1 MSHFVLPF
9 LGSRKWT
16 RFWGRERAPRSD
28 FCANVLAPVAEI
40 GYRTVRERGHCHAEA
55 ERPPSFLSARLQTCK
70 SDRCYRD
77 AYRNNTSNVDRGSAR
92 LKRRRNVHWFRVSF
106 SLHAHLVGTMDNRL
120 GGAIHPLVF
129 PLCVFLFVKYVF
141 CRFLVCMPVAFRST
155 CDRLNA
161 SVKPLYTSRSLCVSQ
176 TSSRR
181 PQPEHVD
188 CNGAE
193 KRAYDTTAAPWTQP
207 KTDWQQWQTRRLE
220 LSRAQF
226 PANAPPPGRKY
237 EQYAD
242 LESHGTVSLS
252 PSDPVVER
260 RKALLPVPDGDASVR
275 AMEHYRRGEEGLR
288 ATGFK
293 PERHSHMILGRPV
306 QAFSSSF
313 LSFATT
319 KHFVC
324 LLDKVEPRN

>member
-1 MSHFVLPF
+1 MVPPRGPILGAIFWTQKWPDRVRHVTVRVALCPAIF
-9 LGSRKWT
+9 GSRKWT
-16 RFWGRERAPRSD
+16 RFGGRERAPRSD

-193 KRAYDTTAAPWTQP
+193 KKGLRYNSSAMDSAQNGLAAM
-207 KTDWQQWQTRRLE
+207 
-220 LSRAQF
+220 
-226 PANAPPPGRKY
+226 ANAPLRTITR
-237 EQYAD
+237 
-242 LESHGTVSLS
+242 SVSSKCATSGKEIRAVCRFGITWNGELVAVG
-252 PSDPVVER
+252 PSCGEKKSAVACARWR
-260 RKALLPVPDGDASVR
+260 R
-275 AMEHYRRGEEGLR
+275 
-288 ATGFK
+288 
-293 PERHSHMILGRPV
+293 
-306 QAFSSSF
+306 
-313 LSFATT
+313 
-319 KHFVC
+319 
-324 LLDKVEPRN
+324 

>member
-1 MSHFVLPF
+1 M
-9 LGSRKWT
+9 
-16 RFWGRERAPRSD
+16 
-28 FCANVLAPVAEI
+28 
-40 GYRTVRERGHCHAEA
+40 
-55 ERPPSFLSARLQTCK
+55 
-70 SDRCYRD
+70 
-77 AYRNNTSNVDRGSAR
+77 
-92 LKRRRNVHWFRVSF
+92 
-106 SLHAHLVGTMDNRL
+106 
-120 GGAIHPLVF
+120 
-129 PLCVFLFVKYVF
+129 
-141 CRFLVCMPVAFRST
+141 CRPVAFRST

-306 QAFSSSF
+306 QAFSFSF